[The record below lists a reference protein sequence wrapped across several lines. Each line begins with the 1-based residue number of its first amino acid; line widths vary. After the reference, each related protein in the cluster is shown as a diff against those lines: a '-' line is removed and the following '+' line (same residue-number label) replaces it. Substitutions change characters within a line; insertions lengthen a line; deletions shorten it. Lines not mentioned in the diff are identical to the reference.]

1 MIQINNVSKKYD
13 SQYALSNVT
22 LNVKEASI
30 YGLLGSNGAGKTTL
44 LKILAGIYKPTHGG
58 IQITGQNIFENPT
71 LKQDVFF
78 IPDLPYFLPQYT
90 IKQMANY
97 YKSLYVN
104 WSEDRF
110 EQLAKTIKID
120 VNKKIHRLS
129 KGMQRQVAF
138 WLAFSTMPKVLLLD
152 EPMDGLDPV
161 MRHHIRHLII
171 DEVAERKMTVIISSH
186 NLNEVEDICDT
197 VGILHEGKVLLQRE
211 LDDLKTDIHKIQI
224 AFKGEIPEGLF
235 DQIELKSQEKRGSV
249 ILCVVRGNLEEVK
262 HKLETFKPVLID
274 VLPLTLEEVF
284 IHEMGGVGYEITNKV
299 G

>member
-13 SQYALSNVT
+13 NQYALSNVT

-58 IQITGQNIFENPT
+58 IQITGQNVFENPR

-97 YKSLYVN
+97 YKSLYFN
-104 WSEDRF
+104 WSDDRF

-171 DEVAERKMTVIISSH
+171 DEAERKMTVLISSH

-235 DQIELKSQEKRGSV
+235 EQIELKSQEKRGSV

-262 HKLETFKPVLID
+262 QKLETFKPVLID

>member
-1 MIQINNVSKKYD
+1 MIQMNNVSKKYD
-13 SQYALSNVT
+13 NQYALSNVH
-22 LNVKEASI
+22 LQVKQASI

-44 LKILAGIYKPTHGG
+44 LKVLSGIYKPTHGSV
-58 IQITGQNIFENPT
+58 QIAGQEVFENIA
-71 LKQDVFF
+71 LKQDIFF
-78 IPDLPYFLPQYT
+78 IPDIPYSLPQYT

-104 WSEDRF
+104 WSDERF

-138 WLAFSTMPKVLLLD
+138 WLAFSTMPRVLLLD

-197 VGILHEGKVLLQRE
+197 VGILHEGKVLLESE
-211 LDDLKTDIHKIQI
+211 LDDLKSDIHKIQI
-224 AFKGEIPEGLF
+224 AFKGEIPEGIF
-235 DQIELKSQEKRGSV
+235 EKIELKSQEKRGSV
-249 ILCVVRGNLEEVK
+249 ILCVVRGDLEEIK
-262 HKLETFKPVLID
+262 RTLESFNPVLID

-284 IHEMGGVGYEITNKV
+284 IHEMGGVGYEITNKMD
-299 G
+299 

>member
-1 MIQINNVSKKYD
+1 MIQMTNVSKKYD
-13 SQYALSNVT
+13 NQYALTNVN
-22 LNVKEASI
+22 LHVKRASI

-44 LKILAGIYKPTHGG
+44 LKVLAGIYKQTIGSV
-58 IQITGQNIFENPT
+58 QIDGHEVFENT
-71 LKQDVFF
+71 SLKQDVFF
-78 IPDLPYFLPQYT
+78 IPDIPYALPQYT
-90 IKQMANY
+90 IKQMANF

-104 WSEDRF
+104 WSDERF

-171 DEVAERKMTVIISSH
+171 DEVAERKMTVMISSH

-197 VGILHEGKVLLQRE
+197 VGILHEGKVLLESE
-211 LDDLKTDIHKIQI
+211 LDELKSDIHKIQI
-224 AFKGEIPEGLF
+224 AFKGEIPEGIF

-249 ILCVVRGNLEEVK
+249 LLCVVRGDLEEIK
-262 HKLETFKPVLID
+262 RKLEKFNPVLID

-284 IHEMGGVGYEITNKV
+284 IHEMGGVGYEITTKIS
-299 G
+299 

>member
-1 MIQINNVSKKYD
+1 MNNVSKNYEN
-13 SQYALSNVT
+13 QNALSNVD
-22 LNVKEASI
+22 LHVKQASI

-44 LKILAGIYKPTHGG
+44 LKVLAGIYKPTQGSA
-58 IQITGQNIFENPT
+58 QIAGQEVFENIS
-71 LKQDVFF
+71 LKQDIFF
-78 IPDLPYFLPQYT
+78 IPDLPYALPQYT
-90 IKQMANY
+90 IKQMANF

-104 WSEDRF
+104 WSDERF

-129 KGMQRQVAF
+129 KGMHRQVAF

-197 VGILHEGKVLLQRE
+197 VGILHEGKVLLESE
-211 LDDLKTDIHKIQI
+211 LDDLKSDIHKIQI
-224 AFKGEIPEGLF
+224 AFKGDIPEGIF
-235 DQIELKSQEKRGSV
+235 NKIDLKSQEKRGSV
-249 ILCVVRGNLEEVK
+249 ILCVVRGDLEGIK
-262 HKLETFKPVLID
+262 RTLESFNPVLID

-284 IHEMGGVGYEITNKV
+284 IHEMGGVGYEITNKI